1 MGHECLFVLALVLLA
16 SVTIPTLWT
25 KQIFVRHKEDKKTQ
39 ASEINLKKK
48 KKKHTVAYHFLNIF
62 ENLPC
67 LP

>member
-39 ASEINLKKK
+39 ASEINLKKNKIK
-48 KKKHTVAYHFLNIF
+48 KAHSCIPLFKHL
-62 ENLPC
+62 
-67 LP
+67 